1 MYSESWETI
10 NSRYQNKYNISVMF
24 SSVRELIVVFK
35 WIIITQLIF
44 PDITV
49 TLLLYYQSVMCLEIN
64 N

>member
-1 MYSESWETI
+1 
-10 NSRYQNKYNISVMF
+10 MF